1 MKPKAHRTQVADS
14 QLELPLGRTGGAH
27 DLAYY
32 IGICKMF
39 AARHKHW
46 PTLDAS
52 REAFRAARVKDV
64 DGRRIQRE
72 LRYPAPELE
81 ADPEYQALRERC
93 LLDGMREG
101 VTLEALDPRY
111 RTVLSESGIA
121 GLFASI
127 ALPVKAGPDAVR
139 YATGLPAHAPEELT
153 LRVGQGIA
161 MRALVDAGFDPQDL
175 RVLARSFSVR
185 VHANDELKSVI
196 DRIGIHRPSLDAR
209 LADHYLLDAGEDG
222 RLTVRYQLLAGGRYA
237 GRFDVGQLC
246 AKLASVYALDPELAQ
261 LRGAEALGLPAATAI
276 PAAPVPGSIEE
287 LREQLAMLRAQ
298 GQSLVLPI
306 PFRLQGLLCL
316 SDCAAHEGAF
326 HCVPGFHRRIG
337 DWLAS
342 LPPGADPK
350 EAAPRLLQPVPVP
363 ALAGDF
369 IIWHGAL
376 PHCATPNRGSVPR
389 LVQYLTY
396 RPDADEP
403 HKEWR

>member
-1 MKPKAHRTQVADS
+1 MKPKVHRTQVSDS

-32 IGICKMF
+32 IGICKVY
-39 AARHKHW
+39 AAWHKHW
-46 PTLDAS
+46 PTPDAS
-52 REAFRAARVKDV
+52 REEFRAARVKDV
-64 DGRRIQRE
+64 DGQRIQRE

-127 ALPVKAGPDAVR
+127 ALPVKAGPESVR

-161 MRALVDAGFDPQDL
+161 MRALGAAGFDPQDP

-237 GRFDVGQLC
+237 GRFDLGQLC

-261 LRGAEALGLPAATAI
+261 LRGAEAPEMPAAPAI

-287 LREQLAMLRAQ
+287 LREQLAMLQAEGR
-298 GQSLVLPI
+298 SLVLPI
-306 PFRLQGLLCL
+306 QAL
-316 SDCAAHEGAF
+316 SRF
-326 HCVPGFHRRIG
+326 
-337 DWLAS
+337 
-342 LPPGADPK
+342 ADIR
-350 EAAPRLLQPVPVP
+350 RLLEQAGGDYRAQGQRFDFEADIDP
-363 ALAGDF
+363 AAVLEQLLRDGAPWAG
-369 IIWHGAL
+369 AC
-376 PHCATPNRGSVPR
+376 PA
-389 LVQYLTY
+389 
-396 RPDADEP
+396 
-403 HKEWR
+403 

>member
-14 QLELPLGRTGGAH
+14 QLELPLGRSGGAH

-32 IGICKMF
+32 IGICKMY
-39 AARHKHW
+39 AARHRHW
-46 PTLDAS
+46 PTPDAS
-52 REAFRAARVKDV
+52 REEFRAARVKDV

-93 LLDGMREG
+93 FLDGLGDG

-139 YATGLPAHAPEELT
+139 YATGLPAHAAEELT

-161 MRALVDAGFDPQDL
+161 MPALADAGFDPQDP

-196 DRIGIHRPSLDAR
+196 ERIGIHRSSLGAR

-246 AKLASVYALDPELAQ
+246 AKLASVYALDPELAR
-261 LRGAEALGLPAATAI
+261 LREGGTREMPAAPAL

-287 LREQLAMLRAQ
+287 LREQLAMLRAE

-306 PFRLQGLLCL
+306 QALSRFADIRRLLEKAGGDYRAHGQRFEFEADIEPAAVVEGLLRN
-316 SDCAAHEGAF
+316 GA
-326 HCVPGFHRRIG
+326 P
-337 DWLAS
+337 
-342 LPPGADPK
+342 
-350 EAAPRLLQPVPVP
+350 
-363 ALAGDF
+363 
-369 IIWHGAL
+369 
-376 PHCATPNRGSVPR
+376 
-389 LVQYLTY
+389 
-396 RPDADEP
+396 
-403 HKEWR
+403 